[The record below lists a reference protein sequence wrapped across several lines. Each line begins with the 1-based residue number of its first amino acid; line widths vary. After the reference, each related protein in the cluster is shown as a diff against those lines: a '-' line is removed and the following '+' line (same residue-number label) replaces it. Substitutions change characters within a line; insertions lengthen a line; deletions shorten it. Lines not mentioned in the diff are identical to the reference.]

1 MAGRVGC
8 DYSEEGRRVSGWIK
22 LSRDILTNDIWKRS
36 SDDLRLWTYLLLKC
50 TYGSDSFT
58 YRAGSEKVVVGPGQ
72 VLRSFSRISE
82 DCEYSTGN
90 KIVRW
95 SRTKISR
102 MLKTLEAEG
111 RIKVISQGKLGSL
124 IEITNWAERQDGES
138 YSEKPKPKAD
148 PDLLMDA
155 DGNYIHHSFWAIWV
169 EELGGKQ
176 PHPRLT
182 PRRTQVLVKLYSEQ
196 LTKHPGDP
204 LVLFRAGLR
213 EVKKSKHHMSVRG
226 YQMPESLFRNVERS
240 ERWVLEA
247 VSKSKK
253 KTQHSV
259 GRNWSVE

>member
-1 MAGRVGC
+1 
-8 DYSEEGRRVSGWIK
+8 
-22 LSRDILTNDIWKRS
+22 LSRDILTNDLWRRE
-36 SDDLRLWTYLLLKC
+36 SDHIRLWIYLLLKC
-50 TYGSDSFT
+50 TYGADSFT

-82 DCEYSTGN
+82 DCEYSSGN

-111 RIKVISQGKLGSL
+111 RIKVVSQGKLGSL

-138 YSEKPKPKAD
+138 YRPKPKVAPAEAQTLWD
-148 PDLLMDA
+148 
-155 DGNYIHHSFWAIWV
+155 IWL

-182 PRRTQVLVKLYSEQ
+182 QRRTKVLMKLYSEQ
-196 LTKHPGDP
+196 LIKHQGDP
-204 LVLFRAGLR
+204 LVLFRAVMR

-240 ERWVLEA
+240 ERWVLSA

-259 GRNWSVE
+259 GRNWRVE

>member
-1 MAGRVGC
+1 
-8 DYSEEGRRVSGWIK
+8 VSGWIK
-22 LSRDILTNDIWKRS
+22 LSRDILTNDLWKRS

-50 TYGSDSFT
+50 TYGADSFT

-82 DCEYSTGN
+82 DCEYSSGN

-111 RIKVISQGKLGSL
+111 RIKVVSQGKLGSL

-138 YSEKPKPKAD
+138 YRAKPKVAPAEAQTLWD
-148 PDLLMDA
+148 
-155 DGNYIHHSFWAIWV
+155 IWL

-182 PRRTQVLVKLYSEQ
+182 QRRTKVLMKLYSEQ

-204 LVLFRAGLR
+204 LVLFCAVLR

-240 ERWVLEA
+240 ERWVLSA

>member
-1 MAGRVGC
+1 M
-8 DYSEEGRRVSGWIK
+8 SGWIK

-95 SRTKISR
+95 SRTKIGR

-138 YSEKPKPKAD
+138 YRPKPKPTPAEVQRLWD
-148 PDLLMDA
+148 VWL
-155 DGNYIHHSFWAIWV
+155 

-182 PRRTQVLVKLYSEQ
+182 QRRTKVLMKLYSEQ

-204 LVLFRAGLR
+204 LVLFRAVLR

>member
-1 MAGRVGC
+1 M
-8 DYSEEGRRVSGWIK
+8 SGWIK
-22 LSRDILTNDIWKRS
+22 LSRDILTNDLWKRS

-50 TYGSDSFT
+50 TYGSESFT

-95 SRTKISR
+95 SRTKIGR

-138 YSEKPKPKAD
+138 YSEKPKPTPAEVQRLWD
-148 PDLLMDA
+148 VWL
-155 DGNYIHHSFWAIWV
+155 

-182 PRRTQVLVKLYSEQ
+182 PRRTKVLVKLYSEQ

-204 LVLFRAGLR
+204 LVLFRAVLR

-240 ERWVLEA
+240 ERWVLSA